1 MVSFDDDNDQE
12 ILREALVTSQLRV
25 EKETTDSSKEV
36 LYNDGAT
43 PLFTAIEETKWADA
57 LDLLEVVPEQASIWV
72 TSTGTENTTFGWSLW
87 RRLPIHEVCILKS
100 SLSVAS
106 HFFSHGRVRF
116 FSLGMS
122 STSASLVSS
131 GSLESSPFLCGS
143 YDTVW

>member
-1 MVSFDDDNDQE
+1 MTRGTHLVLRNLSKFTLRQTPIPQFAMVSFEDDNDQE

-57 LDLLEVVPEQASIWV
+57 LDLLDVVPEQASIWV

-87 RRLPIHEVCILKS
+87 RRLPIHEVCILKG
-100 SLSVAS
+100 SLSVEI
-106 HFFSHGRVRF
+106 HFVSHGMF
-116 FSLGMS
+116 
-122 STSASLVSS
+122 VS
-131 GSLESSPFLCGS
+131 
-143 YDTVW
+143 YR